1 MTLPKLRAPRC
12 CPRQR
17 KDRSGL
23 ALPEV
28 SAGSA
33 LAGLRGMNNER
44 LEVVLPHGRR
54 DHPVQVPP
62 VARWERRFLT
72 KVKLL
77 RVTGTYPPRYT
88 QKIEFDRPPSTPRL
102 RPTTEKRRV
111 GNEGVSTGRSL
122 GQREPKK
129 KNK

>member
-1 MTLPKLRAPRC
+1 MPLPKLRAPRC

-62 VARWERRFLT
+62 VARWERSFLT

-77 RVTGTYPPRYT
+77 RVPGTYPPRYT
-88 QKIEFDRPPSTPRL
+88 QQIAFDMPPSHTIRWPVNDL
-102 RPTTEKRRV
+102 YCPQQ
-111 GNEGVSTGRSL
+111 NTGRSDKRL
-122 GQREPKK
+122 
-129 KNK
+129 

>member
-62 VARWERRFLT
+62 VARWERSFLT

-77 RVTGTYPPRYT
+77 RVTGTYRSEEHTSELQSLMRSSYAVFCLT
-88 QKIEFDRPPSTPRL
+88 KKQKRQDNKTN
-102 RPTTEKRRV
+102 TT
-111 GNEGVSTGRSL
+111 
-122 GQREPKK
+122 
-129 KNK
+129 

>member
-28 SAGSA
+28 SAGPA

-62 VARWERRFLT
+62 VARWERSFLT

-77 RVTGTYPPRYT
+77 RVTGTYPPQIGRAHVEL
-88 QKIEFDRPPSTPRL
+88 QSLMRL
-102 RPTTEKRRV
+102 PYPV
-111 GNEGVSTGRSL
+111 FSL
-122 GQREPKK
+122 KK
-129 KNK
+129 KK

>member
-62 VARWERRFLT
+62 VARWERSFLT

-77 RVTGTYPPRYT
+77 RVTGTYPLATLRSSSLICPHRP
-88 QKIEFDRPPSTPRL
+88 DRKSTRL
-102 RPTTEKRRV
+102 
-111 GNEGVSTGRSL
+111 NSS
-122 GQREPKK
+122 
-129 KNK
+129 N

>member
-1 MTLPKLRAPRC
+1 MPILLAPRGY
-12 CPRQR
+12 PRQR

-62 VARWERRFLT
+62 VARWERSFLT
-72 KVKLL
+72 
-77 RVTGTYPPRYT
+77 
-88 QKIEFDRPPSTPRL
+88 
-102 RPTTEKRRV
+102 
-111 GNEGVSTGRSL
+111 RSEEHTSEL
-122 GQREPKK
+122 QSLMRISYAVFCLK
-129 KNK
+129 KNNIYKNKHKTTNYITNYK

>member
-33 LAGLRGMNNER
+33 LAGLRGMYNER
-44 LEVVLPHGRR
+44 LAVVPPHGRR
-54 DHPVQVPP
+54 DHTVQVPP
-62 VARWERRFLT
+62 VARWERSFLT

-88 QKIEFDRPPSTPRL
+88 QQIEFDMHPS
-102 RPTTEKRRV
+102 PTTPSPHRKSVVRGKE
-111 GNEGVSTGRSL
+111 VSD
-122 GQREPKK
+122 REEL
-129 KNK
+129 